1 MSDEIIPATD
11 DNRAKTPE
19 ELRPDDDDDEGG
31 EEDDDGE
38 PR

>member
-19 ELRPDDDDDEGG
+19 ELRPDGDDDED
-31 EEDDDGE
+31 EEDED
-38 PR
+38 